1 MLISFTH
8 VIKVPLSCS
17 MTRYTQWTLRCMLK
31 VNIALFVIEKKEH
44 SSSPLAEWVKE
55 IQIAMS
61 DN

>member
-1 MLISFTH
+1 
-8 VIKVPLSCS
+8 
-17 MTRYTQWTLRCMLK
+17 MLK